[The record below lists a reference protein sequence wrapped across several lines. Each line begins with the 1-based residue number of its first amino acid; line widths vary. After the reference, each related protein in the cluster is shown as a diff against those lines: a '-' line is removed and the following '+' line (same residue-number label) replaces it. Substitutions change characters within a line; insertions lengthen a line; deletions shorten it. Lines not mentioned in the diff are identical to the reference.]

1 MGKNKIK
8 NRKKNQKKVWSE
20 TKMEPLQKIEEEAEV
35 ITDSQRT
42 QIYEMARSVS
52 KETLEEVCPALL
64 RLALESEKGKLKN
77 QLGNVIF
84 HLQKN
89 ERIETVIGLQKLID
103 AALIVNS
110 EELFKILESA
120 DEDAQNLAKKIKG
133 VL

>member
-1 MGKNKIK
+1 
-8 NRKKNQKKVWSE
+8 
-20 TKMEPLQKIEEEAEV
+20 MEPLQKIEEEAEV

-42 QIYEMARSVS
+42 EIYEMARSVS

-64 RLALESEKGKLKN
+64 RVALESEKGKLKN

-89 ERIETVIGLQKLID
+89 DRIETVIGLQKLID
-103 AALIVNS
+103 AALIVNP

-120 DEDAQNLAKKIKG
+120 DEDAQDLAKKIKR